1 MDVISIEK
9 KVMKNQRNTYYQLI
23 AVLLFVGAQF
33 VMPSLSY
40 SKDSNDS
47 VDSIPPPANKHTTTD
62 AATSANPKNISP
74 TTTAKPWSKSALQ
87 KVIQQSDDALKGKN
101 WQAAITL
108 GEQALAGCIERMSER
123 DRRCIRVMKNNS
135 LAYYRAGEI
144 ESNAKKIE
152 KAYRLASSE
161 LGPMHFSTIRIREV
175 FHELVLDQERYATA
189 IPLVKELIAVE
200 RETGKD
206 EFKILNWQIQLYA
219 LYKIEG
225 HVKQEI
231 PMLEKMAN
239 LTEKLMGRES
249 EQLYRTVTVLAETY
263 CTQKKYY
270 EFYELVRK
278 YKIKQSCK

>member
-1 MDVISIEK
+1 
-9 KVMKNQRNTYYQLI
+9 
-23 AVLLFVGAQF
+23 
-33 VMPSLSY
+33 
-40 SKDSNDS
+40 
-47 VDSIPPPANKHTTTD
+47 
-62 AATSANPKNISP
+62 
-74 TTTAKPWSKSALQ
+74 
-87 KVIQQSDDALKGKN
+87 
-101 WQAAITL
+101 
-108 GEQALAGCIERMSER
+108 
-123 DRRCIRVMKNNS
+123 
-135 LAYYRAGEI
+135 
-144 ESNAKKIE
+144 
-152 KAYRLASSE
+152 
-161 LGPMHFSTIRIREV
+161 MHFSTIRIREV

-231 PMLEKMAN
+231 PMLEKMAR

-249 EQLYRTVTVLAETY
+249 EQLHRTVTVLAETY
-263 CTQKKYY
+263 CTQKHYY